1 MWPAGR
7 LATPA
12 MVCLALVVCWA
23 GPALGAGDAT
33 LNAVLYRPI
42 PTGEPIHVRALDN
55 SPDQEQLKRQFEA
68 ALVSRGIAIRRE
80 PANLVLTLQP
90 QDQTGFWSYR
100 SGALIEAQRG
110 YNELARKDLD
120 SYTVNLYDS
129 SKGGLI
135 NKPGRAEGIN
145 RSRYRL
151 EARLEERSSGRTL
164 WQGWT
169 TAELQY
175 GDGQTLLRS
184 MVPALADSVGETV
197 REQTVD
203 LR

>member
-7 LATPA
+7 LATLA
-12 MVCLALVVCWA
+12 MVWFALVVCWA
-23 GPALGAGDAT
+23 GSALGAGEAT
-33 LNAVLYRPI
+33 LNAVLYRAI
-42 PTGEPIHVRALDN
+42 PAGQPIHVRALDN
-55 SPDQEQLKRQFEA
+55 SPDQERLKRQFEA

-80 PANLVLTLQP
+80 PADLVLTLEP
-90 QDQTGFWSYR
+90 QDQMGFWSYQ

-120 SYTVNLYDS
+120 SYTVNLYNS
-129 SKGGLI
+129 RRGGLI
-135 NKPGRAEGIN
+135 NKPGRPEAIS

-164 WQGWT
+164 WQGWA
-169 TAELQY
+169 TAELQS
-175 GDGQTLLRS
+175 GDGQALLRS
-184 MVPALADSVGETV
+184 MVPVLAASVGETV
-197 REQTVD
+197 REQPVA